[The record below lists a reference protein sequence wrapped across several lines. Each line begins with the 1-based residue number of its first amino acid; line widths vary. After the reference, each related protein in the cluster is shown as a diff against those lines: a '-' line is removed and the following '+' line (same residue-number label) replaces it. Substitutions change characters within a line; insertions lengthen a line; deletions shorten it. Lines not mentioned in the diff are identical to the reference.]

1 MKTILILGA
10 GKSATVL
17 IEFLLSQAP
26 QFSWKVQVADANLS
40 AAKLKIGTS
49 MWGEGVKLDVTEDD
63 PRRVL
68 IGQADLVISLLP
80 PQLHIL
86 VARDCLLLGRS
97 LFTASYIDEEVKQL
111 AAEIEKKGLLF
122 LYEMG
127 LDPGIDHMSAMALV
141 DEIKSKGGN
150 ILSFI
155 SHCGGLVATDSDN
168 NPWHYKIS
176 WNPSNVVQAGKN
188 GALYRWNSKTV
199 QLNREELFA
208 EIRPATIQHAESLA
222 WYPNRNSLSYL
233 ELYGLD
239 NITTFIRT
247 TLRHPN
253 FIKGWHRLVQ
263 LGFTQDNP
271 IIISRNTTYADLV
284 QQFLAVNKFQI
295 DFNQMIE
302 NDDELAQLFQSL
314 GFMDTDSIAQK
325 NEYSPATFLQECL
338 EKNLK
343 MEAVDKDRV
352 VIQHEIIYELNGQ
365 KRQLVSTL
373 DIEGA
378 DAIHTAMAKTVGLP
392 LALAAVTF
400 LKGELQMK
408 GLKVPI
414 HSTIYKAILPKLKA
428 LGIHFQESEI
438 VLKNY

>member
-17 IEFLLSQAP
+17 IEFLLSEAP
-26 QFSWKVQVADANLS
+26 HYSWKVQVADANLS
-40 AAKLKIGTS
+40 VAKQKIGS
-49 MWGEGVKLDVTEDD
+49 SSWGEGVKLDVTDET
-63 PRRVL
+63 PRQAL

-80 PQLHIL
+80 PHLHIL
-86 VARDCLLLGRS
+86 VAKDCLSLSRS
-97 LFTASYIDEEVKQL
+97 LFTASYIDEEVRKL
-111 AAEIEKKGLLF
+111 ASEIEKKGLLF

-127 LDPGIDHMSAMALV
+127 LDPGIDHMSAMSIV
-141 DEIKSKGGN
+141 DEIKSKGGS

-155 SHCGGLVATDSDN
+155 SHCGGLVASDSDN

-188 GALYRWNSKTV
+188 GALYRLDNKTV
-199 QLNREELFA
+199 KLNTEELFA
-208 EIRPATIQHAESLA
+208 EIRPVTIQLEESLA
-222 WYPNRNSLSYL
+222 WYPNRNSLPYL

-239 NITTFIRT
+239 NIATFIRT
-247 TLRHPN
+247 TLRHPI

-271 IIISRNTTYADLV
+271 ILVNSNTTYANLV
-284 QQFLAVNKFQI
+284 QQFLAVNKFLSN
-295 DFNQMIE
+295 FNQMIE
-302 NDDELAQLFQSL
+302 IDDELAQLFHSL
-314 GFMDTDSIAQK
+314 GFMDTGSLVRK
-325 NEYSPATFLQECL
+325 NEYSHATFLQECL

-352 VIQHEIIYELNGQ
+352 VMQHEIIYELNGQ

-373 DIEGA
+373 DIDGD
-378 DAIHTAMAKTVGLP
+378 DAMHTAMAKTVGLP
-392 LALAAVTF
+392 LALAAVSF
-400 LKGELQMK
+400 LKGEIKLK

-414 HSTIYKAILPKLKA
+414 QPTIYKAVLPKLKA
-428 LGIHFQESEI
+428 LGIHFHESEI
-438 VLKNY
+438 VLKN

>member
-1 MKTILILGA
+1 MGA

-26 QFSWKVQVADANLS
+26 QYSWKVQVADANLS

-49 MWGEGVKLDVTEDD
+49 MWGEGVKLDVTEDAS
-63 PRRVL
+63 RREL

-80 PQLHIL
+80 PHLHIL

-199 QLNREELFA
+199 QLNTEELFA

-271 IIISRNTTYADLV
+271 IIVSRNTTYADLV

-325 NEYSPATFLQECL
+325 NQYSPATFLQECL

-352 VIQHEIIYELNGQ
+352 VMQHEIIYELNGQ

-392 LALAAVTF
+392 LALAAVSF

-428 LGIHFQESEI
+428 LGIHFHESEI
-438 VLKNY
+438 VLKN

>member
-17 IEFLLSQAP
+17 IEYLLSEAP
-26 QFSWKVQVADANLS
+26 QYTWKVQVADANL
-40 AAKLKIGTS
+40 AVAKLKVGS
-49 MWGEGVKLDVTEDD
+49 SSCGEGVELDVTEEA
-63 PRRVL
+63 PRRTL
-68 IGQADLVISLLP
+68 ISKADLVISLLP
-80 PQLHIL
+80 PSLHIL
-86 VARDCLLLGRS
+86 VARDCLSLGRS
-97 LFTASYIDEEVKQL
+97 LFTASYIDEEVRQL
-111 AAEIEKKGLLF
+111 AAAIEEKELLF

-155 SHCGGLVATDSDN
+155 SHCGGLVASYSDN

-188 GALYRWNSKTV
+188 GALYRLDNKTV
-199 QLNREELFA
+199 KLNTEELFA
-208 EIRPATIQHAESLA
+208 EIRPVTIQLAESLA
-222 WYPNRNSLSYL
+222 WYPNRNSLPYL
-233 ELYGLD
+233 ELYGLN
-239 NITTFIRT
+239 NIATFIRT
-247 TLRHPN
+247 TLRHPI

-271 IIISRNTTYADLV
+271 ILVNSNTTYANLV
-284 QQFLAVNKFQI
+284 QQFLAVNKSLSN
-295 DFNQMIE
+295 FNQMIE
-302 NDDELAQLFQSL
+302 NDSELAQLFQSM

-325 NEYSPATFLQECL
+325 NEYSPVTFLQECL

-352 VIQHEIIYELNGQ
+352 VMQHEIIYELNGQ
-365 KRQLVSTL
+365 KKLLVSTL
-373 DIEGA
+373 DIDGD
-378 DAIHTAMAKTVGLP
+378 DAMHTAMAKTVGLP
-392 LALAAVTF
+392 LALAAVSF
-400 LKGELQMK
+400 LKGEIKLK

-414 HSTIYKAILPKLKA
+414 QPTIYKAVLPKLKA
-428 LGIHFQESEI
+428 LGIYFHESEI
-438 VLKNY
+438 ELKN

>member
-17 IEFLLSQAP
+17 IEYLLSEAHQYT
-26 QFSWKVQVADANLS
+26 WKVQVADANLS
-40 AAKLKIGTS
+40 TAKLKIGAST
-49 MWGEGVKLDVTEDD
+49 WGEAVKLDVAEEA
-63 PRRVL
+63 PRRAL

-80 PQLHIL
+80 PHLHIL
-86 VARDCLLLGRS
+86 VAKDCLSLGRS

-111 AAEIEKKGLLF
+111 ASEIEKKGLLF

-141 DEIKSKGGN
+141 DEIISKGGN

-155 SHCGGLVATDSDN
+155 SHCGGLVASDSDN

-188 GALYRWNSKTV
+188 GALYRLDNKTV
-199 QLNREELFA
+199 KLNTKELFA
-208 EIRPATIQHAESLA
+208 EIRPVTIQLAESLA
-222 WYPNRNSLSYL
+222 WYPNRNSLPYL
-233 ELYGLD
+233 ELYGLN
-239 NITTFIRT
+239 NIATFIRT
-247 TLRHPN
+247 TLRHPI

-271 IIISRNTTYADLV
+271 ILVNSNTTYANLV
-284 QQFLAVNKFQI
+284 QQFLAVNKSLSN
-295 DFNQMIE
+295 FNQMIE
-302 NDDELAQLFQSL
+302 NDSELARLFQSL
-314 GFMDTDSIAQK
+314 GFMDKDSIVQM

-343 MEAVDKDRV
+343 MEVEDKDRV
-352 VIQHEIIYELNGQ
+352 VMQHEIIFELNGQ

-373 DIEGA
+373 DIDGD
-378 DAIHTAMAKTVGLP
+378 DAMHTAMAKTVGLP
-392 LALAAVTF
+392 LALAAVSF
-400 LKGELQMK
+400 LKGEIKLK

-414 HSTIYKAILPKLKA
+414 QPTIYKAVLPKLKE
-428 LGIHFQESEI
+428 LGIYFHESEI
-438 VLKNY
+438 ELKN

>member
-17 IEFLLSQAP
+17 IEYLLSEAP
-26 QFSWKVQVADANLS
+26 QYTWKVQVADANL
-40 AAKLKIGTS
+40 AVAKLKVGS
-49 MWGEGVKLDVTEDD
+49 SSCGEGVELDVTEEA
-63 PRRVL
+63 PRRTL
-68 IGQADLVISLLP
+68 ISKADLVISLLP
-80 PQLHIL
+80 PSLHIL
-86 VARDCLLLGRS
+86 VARDCLSLGRS
-97 LFTASYIDEEVKQL
+97 LFTASYIDEEVRQL
-111 AAEIEKKGLLF
+111 AAAIEEKELLF

-155 SHCGGLVATDSDN
+155 SHCGGLVASDSDN

-188 GALYRWNSKTV
+188 GALYRLDNKTV
-199 QLNREELFA
+199 KLNTEELFA
-208 EIRPATIQHAESLA
+208 EIRPVTIQLAESLA
-222 WYPNRNSLSYL
+222 WYPNRNSLPYL
-233 ELYGLD
+233 ELYGLN
-239 NITTFIRT
+239 NIATFIRT
-247 TLRHPN
+247 TLRHPI

-271 IIISRNTTYADLV
+271 ILVNSNTTYANLV
-284 QQFLAVNKFQI
+284 QQFLAVNKSLSN
-295 DFNQMIE
+295 FNQMIE
-302 NDDELAQLFQSL
+302 NDSELAQLFQSM

-325 NEYSPATFLQECL
+325 NEYSPVTFLQECL

-352 VIQHEIIYELNGQ
+352 VMQHEIIYELNGQ
-365 KRQLVSTL
+365 KKLLVSTL
-373 DIEGA
+373 DIDGD
-378 DAIHTAMAKTVGLP
+378 DAMHTAMAKTVGLP
-392 LALAAVTF
+392 LALAAVSF
-400 LKGELQMK
+400 LKGEIKLK

-414 HSTIYKAILPKLKA
+414 QPTIYKAVLPKLKA
-428 LGIHFQESEI
+428 LGIYFHESEI
-438 VLKNY
+438 ELKN

>member
-1 MKTILILGA
+1 LGA

>member
-1 MKTILILGA
+1 MGA

-271 IIISRNTTYADLV
+271 ILVNSNTTYANLV
-284 QQFLAVNKFQI
+284 QQFLAVNKSLSN
-295 DFNQMIE
+295 FNQMIE
-302 NDDELAQLFQSL
+302 NDSELAQLFQSM

-325 NEYSPATFLQECL
+325 NEYSPVTFLQECL

>member
-17 IEFLLSQAP
+17 IEYLLSEAP
-26 QFSWKVQVADANLS
+26 QYTWKVQVADANLTV
-40 AAKLKIGTS
+40 AKLKVGS
-49 MWGEGVKLDVTEDD
+49 SYCGGGVKLDVTEEA
-63 PRRVL
+63 PRRAL
-68 IGQADLVISLLP
+68 ISQADLVISLLP
-80 PQLHIL
+80 PYLHIL
-86 VARDCLLLGRS
+86 VAKDCLSLGRS
-97 LFTASYIDEEVKQL
+97 LFTASYIDEEVSQL
-111 AAEIEKKGLLF
+111 ASAIEEKGLLF

-188 GALYRWNSKTV
+188 GALYRWNNKTL
-199 QLNREELFA
+199 QLNTEKLFA
-208 EIRPATIQHAESLA
+208 EIRPASIQKAEKMA
-222 WYPNRNSLSYL
+222 WYPNRNSLPYL
-233 ELYGLD
+233 ELYRLD
-239 NITTFIRT
+239 AVSTFIRT

-253 FIKGWHRLVQ
+253 FIKGWYHLIQ

-271 IIISRNTTYADLV
+271 IVENRNTTYANLV
-284 QQFLAVNKFQI
+284 QQFLVANKSL
-295 DFNQMIE
+295 DAYTKMIE
-302 NDDELAQLFQSL
+302 TDDGLFQLFQSL
-314 GFMDTDSIAQK
+314 GFMDTDSVAQK

-343 MEAVDKDRV
+343 MEAADKDRV
-352 VIQHEIIYELNGQ
+352 VMQHEIIYEASGQ
-365 KRQLVSTL
+365 KRQLISTL
-373 DIEGA
+373 DIEGD
-378 DAIHTAMAKTVGLP
+378 DAVHTAMAKTVGLP
-392 LALAAVTF
+392 LALAAVSF
-400 LKGELQMK
+400 LKGEFDMK

-414 HSTIYKAILPKLKA
+414 LPTIYKVVLPKLNA
-428 LGIHFQESEI
+428 LGIQFHESDVE
-438 VLKNY
+438 LKN

>member
-40 AAKLKIGTS
+40 AAKLKVGGST
-49 MWGEGVKLDVTEDD
+49 WGEGVKLDVTEDA
-63 PRRVL
+63 PRRAL

-80 PQLHIL
+80 PHLHIL
-86 VARDCLLLGRS
+86 VAKDCLLLGHS
-97 LFTASYIDEEVKQL
+97 LFTASYVDEDVKQL
-111 AAEIEKKGLLF
+111 ASEIEKKGLLF

-141 DEIKSKGGN
+141 DEIKAKGGN

-188 GALYRWNSKTV
+188 GALYRWNNKTV
-199 QLNREELFA
+199 QLSTEELFA
-208 EIRPATIQHAESLA
+208 EIRPVTIQHAESLA
-222 WYPNRNSLSYL
+222 WYPNRDSLSYL

-239 NITTFIRT
+239 NTTTFIRT

-253 FIKGWHRLVQ
+253 FIKGWHRLIQ
-263 LGFTQDNP
+263 LGFTQNNP
-271 IIISRNTTYADLV
+271 ILVNRNTTYAELV
-284 QQFLAVNKFQI
+284 QQFLEANKLLS

-302 NDDELAQLFQSL
+302 NDSQLAQLFQSL
-314 GFMDTDSIAQK
+314 GFMDSGSIAQK

-343 MEAVDKDRV
+343 MEALDKDRV
-352 VIQHEIIYELNGQ
+352 VMQHEIIYELGGQ
-365 KRQLVSTL
+365 IKQLVSTL
-373 DIEGA
+373 DIEGD
-378 DAIHTAMAKTVGLP
+378 DAMHTAMAKTVGLP
-392 LALAAVTF
+392 LALAAVSF

-408 GLKVPI
+408 GLKVPM
-414 HSTIYKAILPKLKA
+414 HSIVYKAVLPKLKA
-428 LGIHFQESEI
+428 LGIHFHESEI
-438 VLKNY
+438 ELKNY

>member
-1 MKTILILGA
+1 MGA